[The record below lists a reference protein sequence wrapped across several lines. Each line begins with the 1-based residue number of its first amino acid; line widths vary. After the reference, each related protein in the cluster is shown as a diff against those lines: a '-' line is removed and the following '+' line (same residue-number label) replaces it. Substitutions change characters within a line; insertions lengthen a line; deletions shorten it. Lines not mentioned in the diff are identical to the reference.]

1 MSKNAF
7 ADLGFAEDKAA
18 EMALRVAVAVEI
30 VQVIKARDL
39 TQNDAKK
46 LFGVPQPTISK
57 IMKLRLSNLSL
68 AFLLRMLFKA
78 SLPFEIRYGGNSQAI
93 DASVAREPSSTA
105 VSAKDWKFDVSN
117 ARLDSREVEVLPE
130 PNRSASSLDSKDWP
144 AKAAEL
150 VN

>member
-1 MSKNAF
+1 MSRNAF

-18 EMALRVAVAVEI
+18 EMALRVAVAVQI
-30 VQVIKARDL
+30 VQVIKARRL

-57 IMKLRLSNLSL
+57 IMKLRLANLSL

-78 SLPFEIRYGGNSQAI
+78 SLPFEIKYGGSSQAI
-93 DASVAREPSSTA
+93 DASVAKQPNSAA
-105 VSAKDWKFDVSN
+105 VSVKDWNFDVSESM
-117 ARLDSREVEVLPE
+117 DSQEVEVFPE
-130 PNRSASSLDSKDWP
+130 PNDSSYDKQESWP
-144 AKAAEL
+144 AAKTAGM